1 MLFIMVAIQII
12 NLFLKAD
19 KTRLELLRKDL
30 DNEIEMRD
38 NQTYMIKTLNNSQV
52 NALIKKKIAYKY
64 I

>member
-12 NLFLKAD
+12 NLFLKAE

-30 DNEIEMRD
+30 DNEIDMRD
-38 NQTYMIKTLNNSQV
+38 KETYMIKTLNHSQV
-52 NALIKKKIAYKY
+52 NALIKKKIDYKY